1 MIEVTAGNAVEYLRE
16 RGQLVPDARTTVT
29 PLAWGVS
36 NIVLRITP
44 AEGAGAGA
52 GAEFV
57 IKQSREQL
65 RTKAEWRSRLDRI
78 WREVD
83 VLRIIQPL
91 LPEGVVPRVLFE
103 DRENYLFGM
112 EAIELGH
119 VVWKQA
125 LLEGDV
131 NLGLAGQLAEYLARV
146 HLATWDDAAVR
157 EQVGDTQAFDEL
169 RLDPFYRYLLR
180 RHPDLRSPV
189 ETLVAS
195 AAAHPCCLVLGDF
208 SPKNILL
215 TSKGVSLVDFETGH
229 FGDPAFD
236 VGFFLSHLALKALR
250 AGRESPL
257 FDFCDRWWGAYA
269 ALLRESAAMDGLES
283 RCVLHWA
290 GCLLARVDGKST
302 VDYLTG
308 DQQDRVRD
316 FAREMLLNPA
326 ATLPAALERYRL

>member
-1 MIEVTAGNAVEYLRE
+1 MLEVTADNALSYLRE
-16 RGQLVPDARTTVT
+16 TGALAEDVRAEAT

-44 AEGAGAGA
+44 LEGAGP
-52 GAEFV
+52 EFV
-57 IKQSREQL
+57 VKQSREQL
-65 RTKAEWRSRLDRI
+65 RTQAEWRSRLDRI

-83 VLRIIQPL
+83 VLQIIQPL

-112 EAIELGH
+112 EAIERGH

-125 LLEGDV
+125 LLDGEV
-131 NLGLAGQLAEYLARV
+131 NLALAEPLAGYLSRV
-146 HLATWDDAAVR
+146 HLATWESRPVR
-157 EQVGDTQAFDEL
+157 ERVGDTQAFDEL

-180 RHPDLRSPV
+180 RHPDLQEPV
-189 ETLVAS
+189 RRLVGC
-195 AAAHPCCLVLGDF
+195 AADHPCCLVLGDF

-215 TSKGVSLVDFETGH
+215 TSRGVSLVDFETGH

-257 FDFCDRWWGAYA
+257 FDFCSRWWGAYSNPV
-269 ALLRESAAMDGLES
+269 RKQVGTEELEA

-290 GCLLARVDGKST
+290 GCMLARVDGKST
-302 VDYLTG
+302 VDYLSREH
-308 DQQDRVRD
+308 QDGVRT
-316 FAREMLLNPA
+316 FTRSILLAPPDS
-326 ATLPAALERYRL
+326 LPAALERFRL